1 MDAITLKNL
10 VEKAINRLIS
20 NDKDL
25 LQNDVNERSITHR
38 FACYLQELFHDHGW
52 NVDCEY
58 NKNHDQTKKLMGYR
72 RKTVAINDTQG
83 TSVFPDIIVH
93 RRMRDN
99 NLLVI
104 EVKKS
109 TNNEPDKLDLEKLSA
124 FKQELKYTYALF
136 LRLETGDQNVGVKEK
151 QWV

>member
-1 MDAITLKNL
+1 M
-10 VEKAINRLIS
+10 
-20 NDKDL
+20 

-38 FACYLQELFHDHGW
+38 FACYLQELFHGW

-58 NKNHDQTKKLMGYR
+58 NKNHDQTKKLIEYR
-72 RKTVAINDTQG
+72 RKKVAMNDTQG

-93 RRMRDN
+93 RRMGDN

-109 TNNEPDKLDLEKLSA
+109 TNNEPDEVDLGKLSV

-136 LRLETGDQNVGVKEK
+136 LRLKTGDQNVGEEEK
-151 QWV
+151 KWV